1 MNKKWLT
8 IVGIGEDGVPGLG
21 LKALVAVQNAAYIF
35 GGERHLAMLGA
46 SIQAEKIA
54 WPQPLTDGMENIAA
68 MRGQKVVVLA
78 SGDPMFYGVGNSILR
93 HIPLEEVDIIPHP
106 SSFSYAS
113 ARLGW
118 PLQEVRC
125 LSIHGRPLK
134 AIALHIKDGEK
145 LFVLANDAAS
155 VAELAEFVIT
165 LGLGR
170 STFHIL
176 ENLGGLRE
184 RIITLPVGEIGTIGT
199 RAFSD
204 LSVIAIDCAGDGQ
217 TVRRAAYTVLPDSAF
232 VHDGQLTKQDVR
244 AIILAYLA
252 PGQNELLWDVGA
264 GCGSVAIEWLRL
276 GTACRAIAIE
286 KNEERCGFIRR
297 NMETFDLDE
306 LQIMQAAA
314 PDALNGLETPHAIF
328 VGGGFHLPGVS
339 ARCWQ
344 ALCPGGRMVA
354 TAVSVE
360 TETLF
365 YNFASKTEA
374 HLTRLNLSHIGPL
387 GSLHVWRPTLPITL
401 MVAHKPL

>member
-21 LKALVAVQNAAYIF
+21 LKALVAVQNAAFIF

-54 WPQPLTDGMENIAA
+54 WPQPLTEGIENIATL
-68 MRGQKVVVLA
+68 RGQKVAVLA

-93 HIPLEEVDIIPHP
+93 HIPLDEVDIIPHP

-118 PLQEVRC
+118 PLQEVSC
-125 LSIHGRPLK
+125 LSIHARPLK
-134 AIALHIKDGEK
+134 ATTPHVKDGAK
-145 LFVLANDAAS
+145 LFVLANDASSA
-155 VAELAEFVIT
+155 AELAEFVIS
-165 LGLGR
+165 LGLGK

-184 RIITLPVGEIGTIGT
+184 KIITLPVGEIGS
-199 RAFSD
+199 RSFSD

-217 TVRRAAYTVLPDSAF
+217 MVRRAALTVLPDSAF
-232 VHDGQLTKQDVR
+232 VHDGQFTKQDVR
-244 AIILAYLA
+244 AIILAHLA

-264 GCGSVAIEWLRL
+264 GCGSIAIEWLRL
-276 GTACRAIAIE
+276 GISCRAIAVE
-286 KNEERCGFIRR
+286 KNEARCGFIRR
-297 NMETFDLDE
+297 NMEAFDLDE
-306 LQIMQAAA
+306 LQITQAVA
-314 PDALNGLETPHAIF
+314 PDALNALEAPHAIF

-344 ALCPGGRMVA
+344 ALRPGGRMVA
-354 TAVSVE
+354 TAVSIE

-365 YNFASKTEA
+365 HSFASKTGA
-374 HLTRLNLSHIGPL
+374 QLTRLNLSHSGPL
-387 GSLHVWRPTLPITL
+387 GSLHVWRPALPITL